1 MQNQIPCYAS
11 TSERKMKKNGDQI
24 TNTFIFKRFRKYRFL
39 DFLFKDDV
47 TTIDGFELSKDQ
59 NEAFEIYKNFLKKES
74 EEKVFILKGYAGT
87 GKTTLLKFFYNYALE
102 NDMKPI
108 VATPTNKAK
117 NIVKGKLGDSANVLT
132 VHSLLYTFDNIKE
145 TKEDAWTGGDG
156 QIYQN
161 FVPKNASQSIKRIF
175 ELDPFEE
182 LPEEF
187 ASNIVFIFDEA
198 SMLSTLAD
206 EKIFVTKFGSGS
218 LIGDFFKVYG
228 KQLKYVFVGDTCQ
241 LPPPNDETIS
251 NALTKEYFENECE
264 LPTIEKELTKVKRQG
279 NDSGILEIA
288 TELRKKMV
296 SKKLG
301 NWPKF
306 DYKLNY
312 SDVALVQSADEIVK
326 EYIQHI
332 EKYGLENCSI
342 ICYTNEQA
350 KSINLKIKQLLHD
363 DSNIKV
369 GDILVNNQKNQ
380 LFNIDNSERI
390 LVLDI
395 FKEKKRNSNFS
406 FLKLKVKVLTT
417 GEILECY
424 ILEDFLFNNNPQLT
438 PEESKF
444 MMIDFDNRMR
454 ENNIKRNSSQYKIAL
469 QNDIYLNA
477 LKCKFGHAI
486 TIHKSQG
493 SEWDYVFIP
502 LTSKDFALKERSSE
516 LVLNIAKLM
525 YTAITRARTK
535 VFLTDGFWI
544 KGFNIRHPKFIE

>member
-1 MQNQIPCYAS
+1 
-11 TSERKMKKNGDQI
+11 
-24 TNTFIFKRFRKYRFL
+24 
-39 DFLFKDDV
+39 
-47 TTIDGFELSKDQ
+47 
-59 NEAFEIYKNFLKKES
+59 
-74 EEKVFILKGYAGT
+74 
-87 GKTTLLKFFYNYALE
+87 
-102 NDMKPI
+102 
-108 VATPTNKAK
+108 
-117 NIVKGKLGDSANVLT
+117 
-132 VHSLLYTFDNIKE
+132 
-145 TKEDAWTGGDG
+145 
-156 QIYQN
+156 
-161 FVPKNASQSIKRIF
+161 
-175 ELDPFEE
+175 
-182 LPEEF
+182 
-187 ASNIVFIFDEA
+187 
-198 SMLSTLAD
+198 
-206 EKIFVTKFGSGS
+206 
-218 LIGDFFKVYG
+218 
-228 KQLKYVFVGDTCQ
+228 
-241 LPPPNDETIS
+241 
-251 NALTKEYFENECE
+251 
-264 LPTIEKELTKVKRQG
+264 
-279 NDSGILEIA
+279 
-288 TELRKKMV
+288 
-296 SKKLG
+296 
-301 NWPKF
+301 
-306 DYKLNY
+306 
-312 SDVALVQSADEIVK
+312 
-326 EYIQHI
+326 
-332 EKYGLENCSI
+332 
-342 ICYTNEQA
+342 
-350 KSINLKIKQLLHD
+350 
-363 DSNIKV
+363 
-369 GDILVNNQKNQ
+369 
-380 LFNIDNSERI
+380 